1 LTLLFK
7 FSIYAAF
14 LSSRSISPTS
24 NKGFITI
31 QAIEEDETQL
41 KSLQIGTYFLQEL
54 EKVRSEFPSIVG
66 DVRGKGLMIGMELV
80 SDPETRA
87 PLPAADIL
95 QIWEQCKDL
104 GVLLGKGGLFGNVTL
119 MIFIFL

>member
-1 LTLLFK
+1 MTLLFK